1 MNSII
6 QERFNRY
13 ACQNIQEEDF
23 AAKEITQELVLFSLY
38 QADFFKEAAFQG
50 GTALRIVYQINRF
63 SEDLDFVLVKPN
75 VSFDLN
81 SFMPAV
87 ISHMKV
93 FGYELQ
99 IKDRKDFKMAVKGQ
113 WLKENSV
120 GKIVQFKHTRDFSAA
135 VHIKIEVDSN
145 PPAGALFDAK
155 FLDFPIDYQ
164 IRVHDLP
171 SLFAGKCHA
180 LLARTYEKGRD
191 WFDFSWYVARDV
203 KINFNLL
210 SQALMQSGHLVEENE
225 ILTKAKFVELM
236 QKKIQVVNWQK
247 CQEDVHRFLKPADA
261 VPVKLWGKDF
271 FLSKLEKLK
280 SYL

>member
-23 AAKEITQELVLFSLY
+23 AVREITQELVLFSLY
-38 QADFFKEAAFQG
+38 QASFFKEAAFQG

-75 VSFDLN
+75 PDFDLN

-87 ISHMKV
+87 LSHMKV

-99 IKDRKDFKMAVKGQ
+99 IKDRKDFKTAVKGQ

-120 GKIVQFKHTRDFSAA
+120 GKIVQFKHKRDFSAA
-135 VHIKIEVDSN
+135 VHIKIEVDTN
-145 PPAGALFDAK
+145 PPADAAFEAK

-191 WFDFSWYVARDV
+191 WFDFSWYVARGV
-203 KINFNLL
+203 KINFALL
-210 SQALMQSGHLVEENE
+210 LQALKQSGHYPEAKKTMN
-225 ILTKAKFVELM
+225 KAEFVELM
-236 QKKIQVVNWQK
+236 QKKIKVVNWQK
-247 CQEDVHRFLKPADA
+247 CQDDVKRFLKSSDA
-261 VPVKLWGKDF
+261 EQVNLWGEEF
-271 FLSKLEKLK
+271 FSSKLEKLEA
-280 SYL
+280 YL